1 MSLQK
6 RTRLFRQVLSLRS
19 SRGFT
24 FLIISYL
31 VTSFLLTLGATLL
44 VRSSTEVQAAEQDIR
59 LQGAESVIDVAL
71 RTLQT
76 NGPPELAVGACQEH
90 FATVTLEGVTSGARL
105 CLEAEED
112 LTTELRRLYR
122 LEYRLEA
129 TGPLANGQAHAA
141 RSQMRVELTRY
152 RVQFPGVITT
162 VGTTPSFL
170 NDMTITGPVASTNS
184 KHPVPLLYFANGDGP
199 SILNG
204 DILFPGG
211 DEWKSPP
218 MITGTG
224 TWNGE
229 YKDIDAWEP
238 PQLQVP
244 LGVVQLED
252 LVNPGNVV
260 LEPGDYVV
268 DNVELESEDQL
279 LVTPQGARLY
289 VRDSFQVW
297 GGTVGI
303 QGGVEGTPLLV
314 ALVADGQSPG
324 PYLGLK
330 KGNVTAMIY
339 APDSWLDIT
348 VDTPGLNFHGAMVIE
363 NASGPPL
370 SQPSTLT
377 YDQAVKGQWFPLGAG
392 VVTSKAWLMSVAG
405 PAPADEEGFQ

>member
-1 MSLQK
+1 
-6 RTRLFRQVLSLRS
+6 VLSLRS

-211 DEWKSPP
+211 DEWDGPP
-218 MITGTG
+218 MIVGSG

-229 YKDIDAWEP
+229 YDEIASWKP
-238 PQLQVP
+238 PAIRVPPGAIELGELVSPVNILLQ
-244 LGVVQLED
+244 
-252 LVNPGNVV
+252 
-260 LEPGDYVV
+260 PGDYVV
-268 DNVELESEDQL
+268 ENVQLEAGDQL
-279 LVTPQGARLY
+279 LVTSQGARLY
-289 VRDSFQVW
+289 VRDDFVVW

-303 QGGVEGTPLLV
+303 EGGGDGTPLLV
-314 ALVADGQSPG
+314 ALVGVEASDDGVKDPQSPG

-330 KGNVTAMIY
+330 KGSVTALIY
-339 APDSWLDIT
+339 APDRWLDIL
-348 VDTPGLNFHGAMVIE
+348 VDIPGLTFRGGMVIDM
-363 NASGPPL
+363 AAAHLPF
-370 SQPSTLT
+370 QAPSVLT
-377 YDQAVKGQWFPLGAG
+377 YDKALKGRWFPLGDWSLTGKTWIMSSSVPA
-392 VVTSKAWLMSVAG
+392 VSTSK
-405 PAPADEEGFQ
+405 D